1 MKTIVLAAM
10 IFAVPATACA
20 QFNDLM
26 RTMQTIAPPIINKS
40 KEPAE
45 APDNRAKPAAT
56 KPAAPLATQRRDAP
70 PAPSIASE
78 QPGNVDERIC
88 TRDSIAFSCKINNKA
103 LIYCKTFE
111 TEDPY
116 LSVTLNHVY
125 DTGKNELSHMSDQQ
139 GSFFL
144 SQEEGY
150 RRSVTT
156 VYFTQKNMTY
166 GISECNGMHCNPEE
180 RYWFTTFKGT
190 EKVNQ
195 TVCDP
200 GTETGF
206 EFPVGFDKKG
216 KLVAQMKRVLAI
228 KQSKLKFEQN

>member
-1 MKTIVLAAM
+1 MKTVILAVTLCVAPVS
-10 IFAVPATACA
+10 AYA

-26 RTMQTIAPPIINKS
+26 KTLQTITPPAATKS
-40 KEPAE
+40 KEPAATPEAKSKPAPVKPAE
-45 APDNRAKPAAT
+45 APATPSRDNPAIQSAT
-56 KPAAPLATQRRDAP
+56 MDQ
-70 PAPSIASE
+70 ASH
-78 QPGNVDERIC
+78 VDERIC
-88 TRDSIAFSCKINNKA
+88 TRDSIAFSCKIKGKP
-103 LIYCKTFE
+103 LVYCKTFE

-116 LSVTLNHVY
+116 MSVTLNHDY
-125 DTGKNELSHMSDQQ
+125 DSGKNELSFMSGQAP
-139 GSFFL
+139 FLL

-190 EKVNQ
+190 EKASQ
-195 TVCDP
+195 TFCDAE
-200 GTETGF
+200 TETEF
-206 EFPVGFDKKG
+206 AFPVAFDKKG

-228 KQSKLKFEQN
+228 KPSKLKFEPN